1 MHICFGKMFCVAFSV
16 SSRTN
21 FPQNWNTSKA
31 LSHSASSSGKLGFN
45 GRRGCLFFLPPESS
59 PSASR
64 QKQKHWLNGTVATRK
79 WSFGGK
85 VVIEM
90 HLFFACCLF
99 VPSLSKKCAIL
110 DSSIRKLQIS
120 HVNLNRRKWSHQN
133 NASSRKFT
141 SDKLVSGQRA
151 ITSAAETIKFVAKFV
166 HNLSPAKIMLSTTVI
181 YIQFGRSWFWQ
192 VNLFW
197 YLWYKFYCSHS

>member
-1 MHICFGKMFCVAFSV
+1 MLVFPP
-16 SSRTN
+16 SRKL
-21 FPQNWNTSKA
+21 PECIQAEEKA
-31 LSHSASSSGKLGFN
+31 LAERYCCYQKVKL
-45 GRRGCLFFLPPESS
+45 R
-59 PSASR
+59 
-64 QKQKHWLNGTVATRK
+64 
-79 WSFGGK
+79 

-166 HNLSPAKIMLSTTVI
+166 HNLSPAKIMVLTTVI
-181 YIQFGRSWFWQ
+181 YIQFGRSWFGQ
-192 VNLFW
+192 VNLF
-197 YLWYKFYCSHS
+197 